1 MSDEDDIPTLT
12 DLIDEPDGSD
22 RIAISDLGLDE
33 GDAEIEIADTDLVVV
48 DPFLDNP
55 ALEQTVRRILDEHME
70 LAWQEIKL
78 AIQNELDKS

>member
-1 MSDEDDIPTLT
+1 VKEEADIPTLT
-12 DLIDEPDGSD
+12 DLIDEADGSD
-22 RIAISDLGLDE
+22 HIAISDLGLEDE
-33 GDAEIEIADTDLVVV
+33 DIEISSSDLIVA

-78 AIQNELDKS
+78 AIQQELNKS